1 MRVCATSDTEDI
13 IDTKAIIDQVVEHIG
28 NAPEA
33 IKDLLA
39 NPAGTIESITGQH
52 LEGNDLSGVLDGIKE
67 HITGSGIKLPEG
79 LDLGALGNLAGKF
92 DLSGI
97 TEGLGDM
104 LGGLFGKK

>member
-1 MRVCATSDTEDI
+1 M
-13 IDTKAIIDQVVEHIG
+13 
-28 NAPEA
+28 
-33 IKDLLA
+33 
-39 NPAGTIESITGQH
+39 
-52 LEGNDLSGVLDGIKE
+52 

-92 DLSGI
+92 DLGGI

>member
-1 MRVCATSDTEDI
+1 MDI
-13 IDTKAIIDQVVEHIG
+13 KAIIDQVVEHIG

-39 NPAGTIESITGQH
+39 DPAGAIENITGH
-52 LEGNDLSGVLDGIKE
+52 RLEGDDLSGVLDGLKE
-67 HITGSGIKLPEG
+67 HVTGGGIKLPEG
-79 LDLGALGNLAGKF
+79 LDLGALGDLAGKV
-92 DLSGI
+92 DLGGI